1 MLELAILGLLKEQQ
15 LHGYELK
22 KRLVDTL
29 GGSQSG
35 VSFGSLYPA
44 LRRLERAGAVAVIED
59 LGAGTP
65 IPLTGS
71 LGGELAAFR
80 ARRPATRATRG
91 RKVYRITERGE
102 QLFSEL
108 LVTESSSA
116 EDERLFNLR
125 LAFARY
131 LPPGARIGML
141 ERRRAQ
147 LVERLSRLSARVRN
161 GRDRLDSYARSL
173 LEHDREATEHDL
185 SWIER
190 LLSAEREAAVAPAAS
205 VPGPRSSAFA
215 GPESS
220 GPPGPGSSGLAGPE
234 CSGPPG
240 PGSGGEPAAPTP
252 SPPTSN
258 TATSIRA
265 GSPASTIAGIYR
277 PSLSGIRPRAS
288 EENTT
293 V

>member
-1 MLELAILGLLKEQQ
+1 LHPAEWAVPMYRGDTSVRLSSVLELAILGLLKEQQ

-29 GGSQSG
+29 GGPLSG

-44 LRRLERAGAVAVIED
+44 LGRLERAGAIVVIED
-59 LGAGTP
+59 PAAGKP

-80 ARRPATRATRG
+80 ARRPATKATRG
-91 RKVYRITERGE
+91 RKVYGITRRGE
-102 QLFSEL
+102 QMFVEL
-108 LVTESSSA
+108 LATESSAA
-116 EDERLFNLR
+116 EDERQFNLR

-147 LVERLSRLSARVRN
+147 LVERLGRLSARVRN

-173 LEHDREATEHDL
+173 LEHDQETTAHDL

-190 LLSAEREAAVAPAAS
+190 LLSAEREVAVAPAPAI
-205 VPGPRSSAFA
+205 
-215 GPESS
+215 
-220 GPPGPGSSGLAGPE
+220 PGPGLSGEPV
-234 CSGPPG
+234 PPG
-240 PGSGGEPAAPTP
+240 AALPD
-252 SPPTSN
+252 SAAISM
-258 TATSIRA
+258 RA
-265 GSPASTIAGIYR
+265 GASAPTIAGIYR
-277 PSLSGIRPRAS
+277 PSLSGIRPRIS

-293 V
+293 I

>member
-29 GGSQSG
+29 GGPLSG

-44 LRRLERAGAVAVIED
+44 LGRLERAGAVVVIED
-59 LGAGTP
+59 PAVGKP

-80 ARRPATRATRG
+80 ARRPAAKATRG

-102 QLFSEL
+102 QLFAEL
-108 LVTESSSA
+108 LATESSTA
-116 EDERLFNLR
+116 EDERQFNLR

-141 ERRRAQ
+141 EHRRAQ
-147 LVERLSRLSARVRN
+147 LVERLGRLSTRVRN

-173 LEHDREATEHDL
+173 LEHDRETTEHDL

-190 LLSAEREAAVAPAAS
+190 LLTAEREAAIAPAT
-205 VPGPRSSAFA
+205 VLPGPELS
-215 GPESS
+215 
-220 GPPGPGSSGLAGPE
+220 
-234 CSGPPG
+234 
-240 PGSGGEPAAPTP
+240 GEPGTA
-252 SPPTSN
+252 N
-258 TATSIRA
+258 LTATSIRA
-265 GSPASTIAGIYR
+265 GTPAPTNAGIYR
-277 PSLSGIRPRAS
+277 PSLSGIRPRTS

-293 V
+293 T

>member
-29 GGSQSG
+29 GGPLSG
-35 VSFGSLYPA
+35 ISFGSLYPA
-44 LRRLERAGAVAVIED
+44 LGRLEKAGAVVVIED
-59 LGAGTP
+59 PAAGKP

-80 ARRPATRATRG
+80 ARRPVTRATRG
-91 RKVYRITERGE
+91 RKVYGITQRGE
-102 QLFSEL
+102 QMFAEL
-108 LVTESSSA
+108 LATESSAS
-116 EDERLFNLR
+116 EDERAFNLR

-147 LVERLSRLSARVRN
+147 LVERLGRLSARVRN
-161 GRDRLDSYARSL
+161 GRDLLDSYARSL

-190 LLSAEREAAVAPAAS
+190 LLSAEREAVI
-205 VPGPRSSAFA
+205 GPSTAF
-215 GPESS
+215 
-220 GPPGPGSSGLAGPE
+220 PGPGSSG
-234 CSGPPG
+234 
-240 PGSGGEPAAPTP
+240 EPAAP
-252 SPPTSN
+252 SN
-258 TATSIRA
+258 TPTTISNIPTTTGADTA
-265 GSPASTIAGIYR
+265 APTIAGFYR
-277 PSLSGIRPRAS
+277 PSLSGIRPRNS
-288 EENTT
+288 EENNT